1 MADLAALHMLAIVY
15 LATNL
20 TQEKA
25 APEETEKL
33 TVTTMSIDEVYE
45 MINDNKITDAITVAA
60 ILKLKIMMLEK

>member
-1 MADLAALHMLAIVY
+1 
-15 LATNL
+15 
-20 TQEKA
+20 
-25 APEETEKL
+25 L